1 MDEERHKRS
10 ESYRERLR
18 SGGRLIG
25 CFLKTPT
32 GHATEILGD
41 VGYDFVVID
50 EEHATFGR
58 METDTAILAAHA
70 AGIAAIVRV
79 QTGEPRDVMPALDGG
94 AAGILVPHVATGA
107 AARLAVASAHFKGG
121 TRGFSNSP
129 RAGRYGALSMR
140 DHVAAGDALATV
152 IAQIEDPEALD
163 HLDEILDV
171 EGVDAIFVGRG
182 DLSVALGADSV
193 NDQRVRDAVEQ
204 ITAAARGRKPICVLA
219 NGPEDANQMLGLG
232 ASVFI
237 LGTDQG
243 FLRQA
248 AGTAFHQ
255 WLRP

>member
-1 MDEERHKRS
+1 
-10 ESYRERLR
+10 
-18 SGGRLIG
+18 
-25 CFLKTPT
+25 
-32 GHATEILGD
+32 
-41 VGYDFVVID
+41 
-50 EEHATFGR
+50 
-58 METDTAILAAHA
+58 
-70 AGIAAIVRV
+70 
-79 QTGEPRDVMPALDGG
+79 
-94 AAGILVPHVATGA
+94 
-107 AARLAVASAHFKGG
+107 
-121 TRGFSNSP
+121 
-129 RAGRYGALSMR
+129 MR

>member
-1 MDEERHKRS
+1 MGTAVIGSPVRFGDRLRDG
-10 ESYRERLR
+10 ERL
-18 SGGRLIG
+18 SG

-50 EEHATFGR
+50 QEHGPFGR
-58 METDTAILAAHA
+58 ADTDVVILAARA
-70 AGIAAIVRV
+70 AGIAAVVRV
-79 QTGEPRDVMPALDGG
+79 QTAEPRDVMPALDGG

-107 AARLAVASAHFKGG
+107 AARLAVASAHFKAG
-121 TRGFSNSP
+121 TRGFSNST

-140 DHVAAGDALATV
+140 EHVETGDEMATV
-152 IAQIEDPEALD
+152 IAQIEDPDALE

-171 EGVDAIFVGRG
+171 DGLDAIFVGRG
-182 DLSVALGADSV
+182 DLAVAFGASSVTE
-193 NDQRVRDAVEQ
+193 QRVRDAVET
-204 ITAAARGRKPICVLA
+204 ITATARGRKPICVLA
-219 NGPEDANQMLGLG
+219 TGAEDAAQMLGLG

-248 AGTAFHQ
+248 AGAALNQ
-255 WLRP
+255 WVRP